1 MDDPRATLPAPRE
14 VPATAAAPATRRRLG
29 VDLARGLAVF
39 GMYAAHTGPDHRS
52 QGWLLGWLVELTHG
66 RASVLFALLAG
77 VSLAIGWGPPDAP
90 GLDPRPRRRTLLA
103 RALLFL
109 VLGSLLTGLAAP
121 VPVILA
127 YYGAYYL
134 LAWPFL
140 GLSVR
145 ALGIATIVLAATM
158 PQLSFVVR
166 SALDASGWGAAIDQH
181 DPLERACG
189 EGFSDLFLTGV
200 YPAVTWI
207 PFLTAGIALGRVDL
221 DAPSVRRVL
230 APLALAMVIGA
241 HGATLVA
248 FRWIPGLQ
256 AAIDASRSP
265 WWHTM
270 DWGGGPTG
278 PHVDPGPFGTEL
290 YGVVG
295 TDTPAWLWVSN
306 PHSGT
311 SFDVVGTLGVA
322 ILTLLGCTRLLA
334 ARPSWTRYLRPI
346 LAVGSM
352 SLTAYLGHIVV
363 LWCLPEEWYFPVGSI
378 QITASLIAG
387 AMLFALAWLRFAR
400 RGPAEWVVHALTV
413 RLLRRGGGSAG
424 AAE

>member
-1 MDDPRATLPAPRE
+1 MEPSALVSRDPPTTAPGSS
-14 VPATAAAPATRRRLG
+14 TRRPG
-29 VDLARGLAVF
+29 VDLARGIAVL
-39 GMYAAHTGPDHRS
+39 GMYAAHTGPDRTS
-52 QGWLLGWLVELTHG
+52 QGWLFGWLVELTHG

-90 GLDPRPRRRTLLA
+90 EIDRRPRRATLVA

-109 VLGSLLTGLAAP
+109 MLGSLLTALGAP

-140 GLSVR
+140 RLGVR
-145 ALGIATIVLAATM
+145 SLGVATIALAVTL
-158 PQLSFVVR
+158 PQLSFLVR
-166 SALDASGWGAAIDQH
+166 SALDASGWTVRVNEH

-189 EGFSDLFLTGV
+189 EGVLDLFLTGV
-200 YPAVTWI
+200 YPAVTWL

-221 DAPSVRRVL
+221 DAPRVRRVL
-230 APLALAMVIGA
+230 GPLAFSMVAVA
-241 HGATLVA
+241 HGASVAA

-265 WWHTM
+265 WWHTT

-290 YGVVG
+290 FGVVG

-311 SFDVVGTLGVA
+311 SFDVLGALGVA
-322 ILTLLGCTRLLA
+322 ILISLGCTRLLA
-334 ARPSWTRYLRPI
+334 ARPAWTRYLRPI

-352 SLTAYLGHIVV
+352 SLTAYLGHILV
-363 LWCLPEEWYFPVGSI
+363 LWCLPATWVFPSGSI
-378 QITASLIAG
+378 QITASLAVG
-387 AMLFALAWLRFAR
+387 AMAFALAWARYAR
-400 RGPAEWVVHALTV
+400 RGPAEWAMHALTV
-413 RLLRRGGGSAG
+413 RLLRRGAR
-424 AAE
+424 AATE